1 MGRRCMSE
9 SRWRYVVMVF
19 LLSVF
24 TVSPLL
30 AADQPVKAWQ
40 QKVVIPTYLIDAP
53 DPNPQFYFGG
63 VSQGA
68 QQRVYPYP
76 LYDNL
81 TTNKDDKAFNQLSKA
96 TWSAAWRS
104 PGYFEMAQFATLHG
118 VNDAAITYTA
128 SSLDSNTQNVRALA
142 LRAAL
147 LRHTGHDNQARAAVA
162 ALRSIDALD
171 VRAIS
176 EQWLAGKDA
185 NDAAKLTDTLHIFPN
200 TGLEIAADYMNAGL
214 WSDGAA
220 ALTLLTDTA
229 SDASKVSPLAWYYLG
244 YLAQKMNQPEKA
256 KKDSPLAAKS
266 TVDYVF
272 PFQMEMITV
281 LEVAMD
287 ANPSDARAILP
298 GQSALRLAA
307 RPRGRTL
314 AEISLLECRFPS
326 GLSQPGAERCTPILR
341 KHFRMLFR

>member
-1 MGRRCMSE
+1 
-9 SRWRYVVMVF
+9 
-19 LLSVF
+19 
-24 TVSPLL
+24 
-30 AADQPVKAWQ
+30 
-40 QKVVIPTYLIDAP
+40 
-53 DPNPQFYFGG
+53 
-63 VSQGA
+63 
-68 QQRVYPYP
+68 
-76 LYDNL
+76 
-81 TTNKDDKAFNQLSKA
+81 
-96 TWSAAWRS
+96 
-104 PGYFEMAQFATLHG
+104 MAQFATLHG

-256 KKDSPLAAKS
+256 KKDSPIAAKS